1 MSRDLESMIA
11 AAVRAPRDDPGPAAV
26 WRRARR
32 RATARAVATATGVLG
47 GLALLV
53 GGIVEPSALAP
64 VIVPA
69 DGRATDAVGAEAS
82 AVDPSTGREAVTSW
96 TIGAIGLTL
105 DIPVSWDES
114 RDDPLARSGDS
125 GFVRLVL
132 TTGSTAVADI
142 CRSEVE
148 RASAPYGPDPEVEA
162 VLVDDE
168 PACLVRPSG
177 RGAALAVV
185 AVPLPPVIAGPNG
198 RTYLFVHVDVHHLD
212 TIVDSVRFD
221 RS

>member
-11 AAVRAPRDDPGPAAV
+11 AAVRTPRRDPGPATV

-32 RATARAVATATGVLG
+32 RTTARAVATATGVLG
-47 GLALLV
+47 GLLLLV
-53 GGIVEPSALAP
+53 GGLVEPSVLAP

-69 DGRATDAVGAEAS
+69 EGPVGADGP
-82 AVDPSTGREAVTSW
+82 AVDQETVAPW
-96 TIGAIGLTL
+96 TIGAIGLSL

-132 TTGSTAVADI
+132 TTGGAAVADA

-185 AVPLPPVIAGPNG
+185 AVPLPPVIAGPSG
-198 RTYLFVHVDVHHLD
+198 RTYLFVHVDGHHLD
-212 TIVDSVRFD
+212 TIVDSIRFD

>member
-1 MSRDLESMIA
+1 MSSDLESMIT
-11 AAVRAPRDDPGPAAV
+11 AAVRTPREDPGPATV

-32 RATARAVATATGVLG
+32 RAMARAVATATGVLG

-53 GGIVEPSALAP
+53 GGVVEPSVLAP

-69 DGRATDAVGAEAS
+69 DGPAADSVGADGPAPDQE
-82 AVDPSTGREAVTSW
+82 TVTSW

-105 DIPVSWDES
+105 EIPVSWDGS
-114 RDDPLARSGDS
+114 RADPLARSGDS
-125 GFVRLVL
+125 GFVRLAL
-132 TTGSTAVADI
+132 TTGGTTVADV

-148 RASAPYGPDPEVEA
+148 RASAPYGPAPEVEA
-162 VLVDDE
+162 VLVDHE

-185 AVPLPPVIAGPNG
+185 TVPLPPVIAGPNG
-198 RTYLFVHVDVHHLD
+198 RTYLFVHVDARHLD

-221 RS
+221 RP